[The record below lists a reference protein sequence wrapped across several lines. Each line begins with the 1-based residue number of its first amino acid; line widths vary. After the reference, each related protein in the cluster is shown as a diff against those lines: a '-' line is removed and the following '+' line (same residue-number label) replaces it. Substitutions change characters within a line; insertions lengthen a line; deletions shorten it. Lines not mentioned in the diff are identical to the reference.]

1 MSGRSSEFDNRHTEP
16 KHPAETCGMFYFR
29 SRKKPNGQKH
39 AIYENEAQNFRL
51 VFFHLQVCYNL
62 TMTTP
67 LQNEQTTPPPQLT
80 PEQLAEIREQ
90 ERKQKQIMVGI
101 IAVIVLLVALLG
113 VAIYFLLQP
122 ETPTDKIRDVFI
134 IVVALETLVIGVALI
149 VLVVQLASLIN
160 LLQNEVRPIL
170 QATSETVNTLRGT
183 AEFLGENVVE
193 PVIKLNGYLAG
204 LKRMLELL
212 GIKPK

>member
-1 MSGRSSEFDNRHTEP
+1 MATPFPTESP
-16 KHPAETCGMFYFR
+16 DP
-29 SRKKPNGQKH
+29 
-39 AIYENEAQNFRL
+39 
-51 VFFHLQVCYNL
+51 
-62 TMTTP
+62 
-67 LQNEQTTPPPQLT
+67 QTSPPPPQLT

-90 ERKQKQIMVGI
+90 ERKQKQMMAGI
-101 IAVIVLLVALLG
+101 IAGVVVLIALLG
-113 VAIYFLLQP
+113 IAIYFLLQP

-134 IVVALETLVIGVALI
+134 IVVALETLVIGVALV
-149 VLVVQLASLIN
+149 VLVIQLASLIN

-170 QATSETVNTLRGT
+170 HATSETVNTLRGT
-183 AEFLGENVVE
+183 AEFLGENVIE

>member
-1 MSGRSSEFDNRHTEP
+1 
-16 KHPAETCGMFYFR
+16 
-29 SRKKPNGQKH
+29 
-39 AIYENEAQNFRL
+39 
-51 VFFHLQVCYNL
+51 
-62 TMTTP
+62 MTTP
-67 LQNEQTTPPPQLT
+67 
-80 PEQLAEIREQ
+80 QLAPEATQIPSPEEIAAKREQ
-90 ERKQKQIMVGI
+90 ELQMRRTMIGVTVG
-101 IAVIVLLVALLG
+101 VVVLLVLLG

-122 ETPTDKIRDVFI
+122 ATPTDKIRDVFI

-149 VLVVQLASLIN
+149 VLVIQLASLIN

-170 QATSETVNTLRGT
+170 QATTETVNTLRGT